1 MEKKTIGI
9 ILTIVSTL
17 FLIIDIGIGII
28 GHYKLEK
35 DVFSYWNIADKAST
49 IEKKSEYI
57 DKFVEA
63 IEKQKFE
70 GKYNAIILTTP
81 DNSYEYNFIA
91 LKSFQDRL
99 NEIQNMDIKSFEY
112 QTAIQQI
119 TSQEQGEAAP
129 MLSVFKGLW
138 WKENHLMLWK
148 WIAVVQILLFI
159 SLLIAGIFI
168 WSTEYCY

>member
-9 ILTIVSTL
+9 ILTFVSAIFLLIDACVGIVGCYQ
-17 FLIIDIGIGII
+17 I
-28 GHYKLEK
+28 EK
-35 DVFSYWNIADKAST
+35 NIFSYWNIADKAST

-63 IEKQKFE
+63 IEKQNFE
-70 GKYNAIILTTP
+70 GKYNALVLTTP
-81 DNSYEYNFIA
+81 DNGYEYNFIA

-99 NEIQNMDIKSFEY
+99 RQIENMDIKSFEY

-129 MLSVFKGLW
+129 MLKVFQGLW
-138 WKENHLMLWK
+138 WKENHIMLWN
-148 WIAVVQILLFI
+148 WICAVQML
-159 SLLIAGIFI
+159 SLLALLITGIVI
-168 WSTEYCY
+168 WTNEYF